1 MNNEGTTQSLTEK
14 LTIFFQ
20 VLWKTEPRKL
30 RGWLCGRKIR
40 SSETFRRAILL
51 ETDTPYGT
59 ASRN

>member
-14 LTIFFQ
+14 LTMFFQ

-30 RGWLCGRKIR
+30 HVWLCGRKIR
-40 SSETFRRAILL
+40 SSETFRRALL
-51 ETDTPYGT
+51 LKTVTLCGT